1 MPFGARRLD
10 CLGRRQRLDQDRVA
24 LCLFDQRGLYV
35 LRGADADMTREEF
48 FMYLTIGLIVIAPV
62 VVRLYRRATMKRT
75 TQMLRDQLEGSSK
88 DS

>member
-1 MPFGARRLD
+1 
-10 CLGRRQRLDQDRVA
+10 
-24 LCLFDQRGLYV
+24 
-35 LRGADADMTREEF
+35 MTREEF